1 MSYYNE
7 SQNKATQKYNKKTY
21 DQINFRVKKGEREK
35 IQARADSLG
44 LSLNAYITGLIRK
57 DMEENE

>member
-1 MSYYNE
+1 MAYSE
-7 SQNKATQKYNKKTY
+7 AQKKATKKYNLKAY
-21 DQINFRVKKGEREK
+21 DRIELQVYKGEKEK
-35 IQARADSLG
+35 IKQHAESLG

>member
-1 MSYYNE
+1 MNNIDSLR
-7 SQNKATQKYNKKTY
+7 KAKAKYNKKTY

-35 IQARADSLG
+35 IQARADELG

>member
-1 MSYYNE
+1 MNNTE
-7 SQNKATQKYNKKTY
+7 SLRKAKAKYNKKTY
-21 DQINFRVKKGEREK
+21 DQINFRVKKGERDK

-57 DMEENE
+57 DMETNG